1 MPRFFGLVFAA
12 GLAIVGLRAEALN
25 DILARMDQSAR
36 TFQTFTANIKRTEF
50 TKVLNDKEDI
60 EGVERV
66 KRTNGQTVTLVE
78 FHGPNAQTIRLSA
91 KTAEVYYPS
100 AKMVE
105 NWDAGKYAKAA
116 NQFLLLGFG
125 TSGAELRKDYDVKL
139 GGTETLGSIRTT
151 RLELTPKD
159 SETKKKFA
167 TIELWIPEGDTVP
180 IQVKV
185 TETSGN
191 YNLAVYSNIKVNA
204 PLADSDLEL
213 KVPPDVKKVARK
225 L

>member
-1 MPRFFGLVFAA
+1 MTRLVRFAFLAA
-12 GLAIVGLRAEALN
+12 VVGSALNAEALN

-36 TFQTFTANIKRTEF
+36 TFQTFTANIKRTEY

-105 NWDAGKYAKAA
+105 VWDAGKYAKAA

-125 TSGAELRKDYDVKL
+125 TSGSELRKDYDVKL
-139 GGTETLGSIRTT
+139 GGSDTLGSIRTS

-167 TIELWIPEGDTVP
+167 LIELWIPEGDTVP

-185 TETSGN
+185 TDPSGN
-191 YNLAVYSNIKVNA
+191 YNLAVYSNIKVNG

-213 KVPPDVKKVARK
+213 KVPADVKKVARK